1 MHHTR
6 GTWEPTV
13 ISQVTRDFCA
23 VFYHQDQYWY
33 KYWFKNAANLE
44 EIKENCLAT
53 KDVGINIFVSSFCP
67 KIDLYFRLW
76 WYSTRYAF
84 AIK

>member
-33 KYWFKNAANLE
+33 KYWFQNAANLE
-44 EIKENCLAT
+44 EI
-53 KDVGINIFVSSFCP
+53 NIFTF
-67 KIDLYFRLW
+67 
-76 WYSTRYAF
+76 
-84 AIK
+84 